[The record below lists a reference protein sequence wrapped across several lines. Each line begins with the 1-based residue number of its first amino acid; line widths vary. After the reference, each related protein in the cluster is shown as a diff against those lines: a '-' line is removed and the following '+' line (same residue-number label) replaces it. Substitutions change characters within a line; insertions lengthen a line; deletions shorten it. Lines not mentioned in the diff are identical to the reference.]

1 MRTKLKSLE
10 LRLTELS
17 TYLGFSRPTLYK
29 FLDDYEKKEF
39 KNIDFKVKV
48 IFDYIMQK
56 STTSKIEVINK
67 IIELN
72 RQNES
77 HGSVDNF
84 IEKLKSDSETLQLI
98 NSAIEQVGVESV
110 ILSFQKSLKKI
121 IKEKTNNDWT
131 LYWHYEF

>member
-10 LRLTELS
+10 IRLTELS

-29 FLDDYEKKEF
+29 FLDDYEKKDF

-48 IFDYIMQK
+48 IFDFIMQK
-56 STTSKIEVINK
+56 STSSKIEVINK

-77 HGSVDNF
+77 HGSTDDF
-84 IEKLKSDSETLQLI
+84 IEKLRSDSDTLQLI
-98 NSAIEQVGVESV
+98 NTAIEQNGVDSIVSV
-110 ILSFQKSLKKI
+110 FQKTLKKL
-121 IKEKTNNDWT
+121 IKEKTNND
-131 LYWHYEF
+131 

>member
-1 MRTKLKSLE
+1 MLGGITMRTKLKLLE
-10 LRLTELS
+10 IRLTELS

-29 FLDDYEKKEF
+29 FLDDYEKKDF

-48 IFDYIMQK
+48 IFDFIMQK

-77 HGSVDNF
+77 HGSVEDL
-84 IEKLKSDSETLQLI
+84 IDKLRSNADTLQLI
-98 NSAIEQVGVESV
+98 NIAVEQMGVDSIV
-110 ILSFQKSLKKI
+110 TAFHKSLKKL
-121 IKEKTNNDWT
+121 IKEKANND
-131 LYWHYEF
+131 

>member
-39 KNIDFKVKV
+39 KSIDFKVKV
-48 IFDYIMQK
+48 IFDFIMQK
-56 STTSKIEVINK
+56 STISKIEVINK

-77 HGSVDNF
+77 HGSIDNLLN
-84 IEKLKSDSETLQLI
+84 KLRTDNETQQLF
-98 NSAIEQVGVESV
+98 NTAIEHVGVDSV
-110 ILSFQKSLKKI
+110 ALAIQKTLKKI
-121 IKEKTNNDWT
+121 TKEKINND
-131 LYWHYEF
+131 

>member
-48 IFDYIMQK
+48 IFDFIMQK

-77 HGSVDNF
+77 HGSIDNLL
-84 IEKLKSDSETLQLI
+84 EKLRADTETQQLI
-98 NSAIEQVGVESV
+98 NVAIEHVGIESV
-110 ILSFQKSLKKI
+110 SLAIQKTLKKI
-121 IKEKTNNDWT
+121 IKEKTNND
-131 LYWHYEF
+131 

>member
-10 LRLTELS
+10 IRLTELS

-29 FLDDYEKKEF
+29 FLDDYEKKDF

-48 IFDYIMQK
+48 IFDFIMQK
-56 STTSKIEVINK
+56 STSSKIEVINK

-77 HGSVDNF
+77 HGSIDDF
-84 IEKLKSDSETLQLI
+84 IEKLRSDSDTLQLI
-98 NSAIEQVGVESV
+98 NTAVDQSGVDSIVSA
-110 ILSFQKSLKKI
+110 FQKTLKKL
-121 IKEKTNNDWT
+121 IKEKTNND
-131 LYWHYEF
+131 

>member
-77 HGSVDNF
+77 HGSVDNL
-84 IEKLKSDSETLQLI
+84 IEKLRADSDTLQLI

-131 LYWHYEF
+131 IYWHYEF

>member
-1 MRTKLKSLE
+1 MRSKLKFLE

-29 FLDDYEKKEF
+29 FLNDFEKKEF

-48 IFDYIMQK
+48 IFDFIMQK

-77 HGSVDNF
+77 HNSIDTF
-84 IEKLKSDSETLQLI
+84 IQKIKSDATFVKQL
-98 NSAIEQVGVESV
+98 NTSIEHLGVELIV
-110 ILSFQKSLKKI
+110 IEFQNSLKKL
-121 IKEKTNNDWT
+121 IKEKIDND
-131 LYWHYEF
+131 

>member
-77 HGSVDNF
+77 HGSVDNL
-84 IEKLKSDSETLQLI
+84 IEKLRSDSDTLQLI

-110 ILSFQKSLKKI
+110 ILSIQKSLKKI

-131 LYWHYEF
+131 FYWHYEF

>member
-56 STTSKIEVINK
+56 STTSKIEVIHK

-77 HGSVDNF
+77 HSSVDNL
-84 IEKLKSDSETLQLI
+84 IEKLRSDSDTLQLI
-98 NSAIEQVGVESV
+98 NSAIEQIGVESV
-110 ILSFQKSLKKI
+110 IFAFQKSLKKI

-131 LYWHYEF
+131 FYWHYKF

>member
-10 LRLTELS
+10 IRLTELS

-29 FLDDYEKKEF
+29 FLDDYERKDF

-48 IFDYIMQK
+48 IFDFIMQK
-56 STTSKIEVINK
+56 STSSKIEVINK

-77 HGSVDNF
+77 HGSIDDF
-84 IEKLKSDSETLQLI
+84 IEKLRSDSDTLQLI
-98 NSAIEQVGVESV
+98 NIVIEQNGIDS
-110 ILSFQKSLKKI
+110 ILIAFQKTLKKL
-121 IKEKTNNDWT
+121 IKEKANND
-131 LYWHYEF
+131 

>member
-1 MRTKLKSLE
+1 MRMKLKSLE

-56 STTSKIEVINK
+56 STASKIEVINK

-77 HGSVDNF
+77 HGSADTL
-84 IEKLKSDSETLQLI
+84 IEKIRSDSDTLQLI

-131 LYWHYEF
+131 FYWHYEF

>member
-10 LRLTELS
+10 IRLTELS

-29 FLDDYEKKEF
+29 FLDDYEKKDF

-48 IFDYIMQK
+48 IFDFIMQK
-56 STTSKIEVINK
+56 STSSKIEVINK

-77 HGSVDNF
+77 HGSIDDF
-84 IEKLKSDSETLQLI
+84 IEKLRSDSDTLQLI
-98 NSAIEQVGVESV
+98 NTAVVQNGVDSIVSA
-110 ILSFQKSLKKI
+110 FQKTLKKL
-121 IKEKTNNDWT
+121 IKEKTNND
-131 LYWHYEF
+131 

>member
-39 KNIDFKVKV
+39 KSIDFKVKV
-48 IFDYIMQK
+48 IFDFIMQK
-56 STTSKIEVINK
+56 STISKIEVINK

-77 HGSVDNF
+77 HGSIDNLLN
-84 IEKLKSDSETLQLI
+84 KLRTDNETLQLF
-98 NSAIEQVGVESV
+98 NTAIEHVGVDSV
-110 ILSFQKSLKKI
+110 ALAIQKTLKKI
-121 IKEKTNNDWT
+121 TKEKINND
-131 LYWHYEF
+131 

>member
-1 MRTKLKSLE
+1 MGGIIMRTKLKSLE

-77 HGSVDNF
+77 HGSVDTL
-84 IEKLKSDSETLQLI
+84 IEKIRSDSDTLQLV

-121 IKEKTNNDWT
+121 IKEKTNND
-131 LYWHYEF
+131 